1 MNQYQRNISDAIN
14 PCYTFPF
21 ETFKP
26 FNFCL
31 RSFVSILSF
40 AMINMHYLSPYSYIR
55 LGRLCY
61 FYVIF
66 TSPLGNTVSK
76 IVQAPRQSFIHF
88 AFSFTDMYYS
98 RSKHLIMCTQCYKE
112 ENGDNFQKQNLLVR
126 MSLKK
131 DKMYMDMQEENLQD

>member
-1 MNQYQRNISDAIN
+1 MQSVLVV
-14 PCYTFPF
+14 
-21 ETFKP
+21 P
-26 FNFCL
+26 FNSKRLNLSIAVL
-31 RSFVSILSF
+31 RLSFQILIF

-61 FYVIF
+61 FYVIL

-98 RSKHLIMCTQCYKE
+98 RSKHLIMCT
-112 ENGDNFQKQNLLVR
+112 
-126 MSLKK
+126 
-131 DKMYMDMQEENLQD
+131 